1 MTTTTASRRRGAGQT
16 VLRGDMREHLI
27 GVAGAG
33 MAPLAGLLREAG
45 HDVSGSDIAFDPP
58 MGPRLA
64 AWGVRTHVGTD
75 AALLDEL
82 GPGDAVVVGNV
93 CRRDN
98 PLAVAAE
105 QRALRRISLPTALR
119 ELVFG
124 TRPVVAV
131 AGTHGKTTTT
141 ALLAALLASVGLDPG
156 YLVGGIPTASIGAT
170 VEPRPFSLGRIT
182 RSLSSTAP
190 LAPFVIEG
198 DEYDSAFFEK
208 TPKVWGYAPT
218 MAILTSIEHDHVDIY
233 PDAASYRSAFA
244 GMLGRLP
251 SDADGGLLVANAAD
265 PSVAALVRDAAPRA
279 RVVWYAAS
287 DVVGRPFPSGV
298 ADGEAPVW
306 TAHEVGLSGRGDAV
320 QPFDL
325 FVGPT
330 SAGRFSLGV
339 FGVHIVANALAAI
352 ALAVEGFGLRVRD
365 LAPALASFR
374 GVQRRQEQL
383 LPPRG
388 TGRGVVLYDDFAHH
402 PSAIDATLGAIRAR
416 HRDAKCIAVYEPR
429 SATACRAMHQRGY
442 VEAFAA
448 ADVVVLAPL
457 GRSTIPDGD
466 RLDLARLAEDLR
478 ARGKI
483 VDVATSYDGVVSAT
497 DGHAAPGS
505 VVVVMSNGAF
515 GGVTARLREALA

>member
-1 MTTTTASRRRGAGQT
+1 
-16 VLRGDMREHLI
+16 MRVHLI

-45 HDVSGSDIAFDPP
+45 HDVSGSDVAFDPP

-64 AWGVRTHVGTD
+64 QWGVRTEVGTD
-75 AALLDEL
+75 PAQLDGL

-93 CRRDN
+93 CRRDH

-141 ALLAALLASVGLDPG
+141 ALLAALLTSVGLDPG
-156 YLVGGIPTASIGAT
+156 YLVGGVPTAAIGPT
-170 VEPRPFSLGRIT
+170 GEPRPFALGRTT

-208 TPKVWGYAPT
+208 QPKVWGYAPT

-233 PDAASYRSAFA
+233 PDAASYRGAFA

-251 SDADGGLLVANAAD
+251 SEAEGGLLVANAAD
-265 PSVAALVRDAAPRA
+265 RAVAELVRDAAPRC

-287 DVVGRPFPSGV
+287 DAGGRAFPSGSLE
-298 ADGEAPVW
+298 GEAPVW
-306 TAHEVGLSGRGDAV
+306 TAHEVGLSGHGDAV

-339 FGVHIVANALAAI
+339 FGAHNVANALAAI
-352 ALAVEGFGLRVRD
+352 ALAVEGFGVRVRD
-365 LAPALASFR
+365 LAPALAAFR
-374 GVQRRQEQL
+374 GVQRRQERL
-383 LPPRG
+383 LSASAE
-388 TGRGVVLYDDFAHH
+388 GRGVVLYDDFAHH
-402 PSAIDATLGAIRAR
+402 PTAVDATLRALRAR
-416 HRDAKCIAVYEPR
+416 HRDAKLVAVYEPR
-429 SATACRAMHQRGY
+429 SATACRAMHQAGY
-442 VEAFAA
+442 VDSFAA

-457 GRSTIPDGD
+457 GRSTIPAAE
-466 RLDLARLAEDLR
+466 RLDLGRLADELR
-478 ARGKI
+478 GRGK
-483 VDVATSYDGVVSAT
+483 VVEVVASYDEVVAAT
-497 DGHAAPGS
+497 VRHASRGA
-505 VVVVMSNGAF
+505 VVVAMSNGAF